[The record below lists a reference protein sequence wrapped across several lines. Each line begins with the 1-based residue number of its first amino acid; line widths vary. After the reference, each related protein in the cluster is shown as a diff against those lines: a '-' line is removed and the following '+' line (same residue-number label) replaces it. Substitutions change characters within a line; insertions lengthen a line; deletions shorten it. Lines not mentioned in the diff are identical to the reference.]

1 MIQFTC
7 PGCPAIYT
15 VDDAKAGK
23 TGKCPKCQAPFVI
36 PHTDPQP
43 PDANAPVEIAP
54 CPGCQGR
61 LSVVPSDLGTNVECP
76 YCQTAFLA
84 KRATIAEPEREAD
97 DRPRNRWDEAGD
109 YDDEPRRRRGKPGTV
124 SAIGGLLLGGGIYAL
139 LHALASVLLS
149 HLTCC
154 LWPGVY
160 FALVWGV
167 LAIIRGSAMLRQND
181 LHRSPKTLVILQI
194 ILIVNFDVIN
204 CVLGIISLIL
214 LSSPESRAYYDRI
227 DD

>member
-7 PGCPAIYT
+7 PGCPTVYT
-15 VDDAKAGK
+15 VDEAKAGK

-36 PHTDPQP
+36 PHTDPQS

-84 KRATIAEPEREAD
+84 KRAAIAEPEREAD
-97 DRPRNRWDEAGD
+97 DRPRNRWDDED
-109 YDDEPRRRRGKPGTV
+109 NYDAAPRRRGKPGTV
-124 SAIGGLLLGGGIYAL
+124 SAIGGLLLAGGIYAL

-149 HLTCC
+149 SLMCC
-154 LWPGVY
+154 VWPGVY
-160 FALVWGV
+160 FALVWSV
-167 LAIIRGSAMLRQND
+167 LAIIRGSVMLRQND
-181 LHRSPKTLVILQI
+181 LHGPPKALVIMQI

-204 CVLGIISLIL
+204 CVLGIIGLIL
-214 LSSPESRAYYDRI
+214 LNNPESRNYYDRF